1 MRLAV
6 YCDFISE
13 GIHPLQLIVQ
23 PESGEL
29 DWSEV
34 LYLPLSGPFEP
45 FEAEQFGD
53 LTGVSVLLEDLIVN
67 RKDPEKIGIRLS
79 QISARHP
86 EADIALF
93 ILQIA
98 DVEEVLG
105 YRWEQ
110 VNLSN

>member
-13 GIHPLQLIVQ
+13 GMHPLQLIIR
-23 PESGEL
+23 PEPGEL
-29 DWSEV
+29 DWSKT

-53 LTGVSVLLEDLIVN
+53 LIGASILLEDLVVGN
-67 RKDPEKIGIRLS
+67 DSPEQIGIALPQVAERY
-79 QISARHP
+79 P
-86 EADIALF
+86 GADISLL

-98 DVEEVLG
+98 DVEEILG
-105 YRWEQ
+105 YRWGQ
-110 VNLSN
+110 QL

>member
-6 YCDFISE
+6 YCDFLSE

-29 DWSEV
+29 NWSEV

-45 FEAEQFGD
+45 LEAEQFGD

-67 RKDPEKIGIRLS
+67 REDPEKIAIRLS

-86 EADIALF
+86 EADISLF

-105 YRWEQ
+105 YRSEQ
-110 VNLSN
+110 VKLSI

>member
-1 MRLAV
+1 MRLSV
-6 YCDFISE
+6 YCDFITE

-23 PESGEL
+23 PEPGEL
-29 DWSEV
+29 NWSEV

-53 LTGVSVLLEDLIVN
+53 LAGVSVLLEDLIVN
-67 RKDPEKIGIRLS
+67 REAPEKIGIRLP
-79 QISARHP
+79 QISVRHP
-86 EADIALF
+86 GTDISLF

-105 YRWEQ
+105 YSWEQ

>member
-23 PESGEL
+23 PDPGEL
-29 DWSEV
+29 NWSEV

-45 FEAEQFGD
+45 FEAEHFGD
-53 LTGVSVLLEDLIVN
+53 LIGASVLLEDLVISHEE
-67 RKDPEKIGIRLS
+67 PEKIGIRLP

-86 EADIALF
+86 EADISLL

-110 VNLSN
+110 VNISI

>member
-13 GIHPLQLIVQ
+13 GIHPLQLIIQ
-23 PESGEL
+23 PDPGEL
-29 DWSEV
+29 DWGEV

-53 LTGVSVLLEDLIVN
+53 LIGASVLLEDLVISHEE
-67 RKDPEKIGIRLS
+67 PEQIGIRLP
-79 QISARHP
+79 QITSRYP
-86 EADIALF
+86 EADISLL

-110 VNLSN
+110 ANLSI